1 MSLTRTPAAEFSLS
15 STPADFGK
23 AILAMAKVLGAK
35 PTEPTVGRERTEVYW
50 KPHWHLSKTYWK
62 WKRQIRKQ
70 NKVRTRRLL

>member
-35 PTEPTVGRERTEVYW
+35 PTEPTVGRERTEVY
-50 KPHWHLSKTYWK
+50 
-62 WKRQIRKQ
+62 
-70 NKVRTRRLL
+70 